1 MKWNEQQEW
10 DGGEGV
16 TVEVKVQVSFKILGS
31 VLESSCKD
39 AGDGRGHR
47 EGVTGTR
54 LEGRTRRK
62 ATMLREVRER
72 PPLQARR
79 FTRMGPITC
88 PIALHGLFS
97 GASWGAPQLI
107 PTRPTLQEIIQS
119 ALTGGQGPSGLRQP
133 NPDSKGGGLFWRESR
148 TLTPKRPPGWT
159 TPEKKNHW
167 GYAACP
173 SDARTDEP
181 PTRQFAQ
188 WGHTD
193 SEYRYLYPGPAPAVE
208 RCQVETRLCQ
218 HQPKPTKEH
227 GYRTLLNR
235 AVEIDPWY
243 N

>member
-159 TPEKKNHW
+159 TTREKKNI
-167 GYAACP
+167 GV
-173 SDARTDEP
+173 T
-181 PTRQFAQ
+181 Q
-188 WGHTD
+188 
-193 SEYRYLYPGPAPAVE
+193 PAPATQE
-208 RCQVETRLCQ
+208 PMSLPRDNLHNGDTPIASTGTCILDPPQ
-218 HQPKPTKEH
+218 
-227 GYRTLLNR
+227 LLRGAKWRPACASTNPNPPR
-235 AVEIDPWY
+235 NMATGPS
-243 N
+243 